1 MLLTSIR
8 SLLIVAACA
17 SVSAFSAYLEPS
29 TPHTTPESAWQSTLS
44 SILGTWTGTSTC
56 VGSRPA
62 CKNET
67 VVYRFVAIDGHP
79 HQVRQLADK
88 IIDGKRVVMGSLVFD
103 VDEPKGT
110 LRSEFTRGQ
119 THGVWSYSVAGDSMK
134 GTLVI
139 LPEGTVGRDVNVRRA
154 KDDEVPAAPPISDYD
169 E

>member
-1 MLLTSIR
+1 M
-8 SLLIVAACA
+8 
-17 SVSAFSAYLEPS
+17 
-29 TPHTTPESAWQSTLS
+29 
-44 SILGTWTGTSTC
+44 C

-67 VVYRFVAIDGHP
+67 VVYRFVPLDDHP
-79 HQVRQLADK
+79 HQVRLLADK
-88 IIDGKRVVMGSLVFD
+88 IIDGKRVAMGALVFD
-103 VDEPKGT
+103 VDEHTGS
-110 LRSEFTRGQ
+110 LRSEFRRGQ
-119 THGVWSYSVAGDSMK
+119 THGVWSYSVTGDSMK